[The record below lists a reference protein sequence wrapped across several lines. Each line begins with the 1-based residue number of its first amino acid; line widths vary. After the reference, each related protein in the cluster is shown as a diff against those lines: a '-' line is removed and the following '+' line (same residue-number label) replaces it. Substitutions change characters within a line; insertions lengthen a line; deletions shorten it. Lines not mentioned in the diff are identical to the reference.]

1 MNFDKKN
8 IELARIYEKIENLQ
22 TRAKELEEQKKQA
35 EDMEYLKIIRTTGI
49 SAEELQ
55 LLIKQG
61 NAQQKEILKSR
72 EKEQTGHE
80 EIT

>member
-8 IELARIYEKIENLQ
+8 IELARIYDKIENLQ
-22 TRAKELEEQKKQA
+22 KRAKELEEQKKQA

-55 LLIKQG
+55 LLIKRS
-61 NAQQKEILKSR
+61 NEQQKEILRSR